1 MCLYARTCVYMYV
14 CVCVYMS
21 CVCMCVLLG
30 FHLPFRIRLCCT
42 RVKIIIMGRR
52 TPFEELS
59 NTHGSGEGIGISG
72 AKPSPLIRD
81 IMIVYTGLRKSSVYW
96 ELMKT

>member
-1 MCLYARTCVYMYV
+1 MCF
-14 CVCVYMS
+14 
-21 CVCMCVLLG
+21 LLG
-30 FHLPFRIRLCCT
+30 FHLPFRIRLCRT

-59 NTHGSGEGIGISG
+59 NTHGSGDENKNSG

-81 IMIVYTGLRKSSVYW
+81 IIIVYTGLRKSSV
-96 ELMKT
+96 